1 MRLAI
6 AILVTLLTATPALA
20 QSRYG
25 TGPFTGYEANALADV
40 WPEIRQAANFDDI
53 NWRAHGLNR
62 APGSPEA
69 QRLLAAN
76 WDELRREE
84 HFADVDWDEYYDTRD
99 SNDRS
104 ARSSR
109 AERYGRVESGFPES
123 ERGYDDSPFTRE
135 EAAAMSR
142 AWGQIRE
149 AARFE
154 DIDWRALG
162 FSGQPGDREARRLMS
177 RHWGEL
183 REAGSFEA
191 IDWQATTGYR
201 AR

>member
-6 AILVTLLTATPALA
+6 AILVTLVTATVAHA

-40 WPEIRQAANFDDI
+40 WPEIRQAADFDDI
-53 NWRAHGLNR
+53 NWREHGLNR

-76 WDELRREE
+76 WADLRREE
-84 HFADVDWDEYYDTRD
+84 HFADIDWDEYYGDG
-99 SNDRS
+99 RS
-104 ARSSR
+104 ERSRR
-109 AERYGRVESGFPES
+109 AERYGRVEGGFPET
-123 ERGYDDSPFTRE
+123 ERDYDDSPFTRE

-149 AARFE
+149 AARYE
-154 DIDWRALG
+154 D
-162 FSGQPGDREARRLMS
+162 
-177 RHWGEL
+177 
-183 REAGSFEA
+183 